1 MQDILDTIENS
12 LYGMGEVLDGPTDDS
27 ITFVGIDGIKYTINV
42 TQLVEEDS

>member
-27 ITFVGIDGIKYTINV
+27 LTFVGKDGIRYTIDV
-42 TQLVEEDS
+42 ARLGREED